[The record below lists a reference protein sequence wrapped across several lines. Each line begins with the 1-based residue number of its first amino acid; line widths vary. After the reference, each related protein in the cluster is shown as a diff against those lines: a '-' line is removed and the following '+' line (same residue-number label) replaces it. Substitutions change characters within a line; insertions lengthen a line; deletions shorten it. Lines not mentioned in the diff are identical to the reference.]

1 MNIEPVKYQLKQS
14 SNDKYHFGFKAQ
26 HIDKVFSDYG
36 DIYNESFDIC
46 TSRPIDPD
54 KAKELYGVDGMVE
67 EYGLRYD
74 ELIAPTAYMVQHIY
88 KELEQTKQEKVDL
101 EARLQAIEEKL
112 GL

>member
-1 MNIEPVKYQLKQS
+1 
-14 SNDKYHFGFKAQ
+14 
-26 HIDKVFSDYG
+26 
-36 DIYNESFDIC
+36 
-46 TSRPIDPD
+46 
-54 KAKELYGVDGMVE
+54 MVE